1 VPTLTMAKNDST
13 DHLRSSHRMLGRR
26 NGETQRIR
34 GGPFKPAR
42 STAED
47 VGSSCCADPPDDR
60 PGARGRRL
68 VPPKG
73 SWSPVRGVPGRPFGR
88 RSVYCAQGKSQT
100 LDVLY

>member
-13 DHLRSSHRMLGRR
+13 DHLRSSHRMPGRR

-68 VPPKG
+68 VPR
-73 SWSPVRGVPGRPFGR
+73 RGVDHQFGVSRADPSGGVPSTVR
-88 RSVYCAQGKSQT
+88 RARARHSTSCA
-100 LDVLY
+100 